1 MKVNEKMESAIA
13 AIIKVMK
20 LNILGKVNKIIIPIK
35 PVKINTKLVIE
46 NSILIFFLF
55 PIKVKIMNCP
65 LFLLL
70 IKYQDVINTNKIK
83 ISIRTFNTTY

>member
-35 PVKINTKLVIE
+35 PVKIKLVIE
-46 NSILIFFLF
+46 NSILIFLF

-70 IKYQDVINTNKIK
+70 IKYQAVINTNKIK

>member
-46 NSILIFFLF
+46 NSILIFLF
-55 PIKVKIMNCP
+55 PIKVK
-65 LFLLL
+65 
-70 IKYQDVINTNKIK
+70 INTNKIK

>member
-46 NSILIFFLF
+46 NSILIFLF
-55 PIKVKIMNCP
+55 PIKVKIINCP
-65 LFLLL
+65 LSLLL
-70 IKYQDVINTNKIK
+70 IKYQAVINTNKIK